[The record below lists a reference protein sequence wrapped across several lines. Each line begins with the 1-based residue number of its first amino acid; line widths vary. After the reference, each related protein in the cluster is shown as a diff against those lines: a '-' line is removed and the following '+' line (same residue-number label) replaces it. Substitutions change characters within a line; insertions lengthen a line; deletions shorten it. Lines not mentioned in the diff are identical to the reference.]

1 MKHLKFLLLAV
12 LTVFAASACSQNNQK
27 NAMEKKKVLV
37 VYFSATGTTEQ
48 VAKQI
53 AKFTDAD
60 ICEITPTKPY
70 TSADLNWNDKR
81 SRSSVEMADPQARP
95 DIKSI
100 GFDLKNYDC
109 IFLGYP
115 IWWDLAPRV
124 VSTFIESNDMTG
136 MAVIPFATSGGS
148 SIEGSAEALKKTY
161 PDIKWLDGKLLNGE
175 SEKALKSWCNK
186 LGISALK

>member
-1 MKHLKFLLLAV
+1 
-12 LTVFAASACSQNNQK
+12 
-27 NAMEKKKVLV
+27 
-37 VYFSATGTTEQ
+37 
-48 VAKQI
+48 
-53 AKFTDAD
+53 
-60 ICEITPTKPY
+60 
-70 TSADLNWNDKR
+70 
-81 SRSSVEMADPQARP
+81 MANPQARP
-95 DIKSI
+95 AVKSI
-100 GFDLKNYDC
+100 GIDIKKYDR

-148 SIEGSAEALKKTY
+148 SITGSAEALKKTY

>member
-81 SRSSVEMADPQARP
+81 SRSSVEMADPQERP
-95 DIKSI
+95 DIKPI

-148 SIEGSAEALKKTY
+148 SIEESVAALQRLY
-161 PDIKWLDGKLLNGE
+161 QEINWQSGKLLNHL
-175 SEKALKSWCNK
+175 SENDIKTWCNK
-186 LGISALK
+186 LGISTL

>member
-1 MKHLKFLLLAV
+1 
-12 LTVFAASACSQNNQK
+12 
-27 NAMEKKKVLV
+27 MEKKKVLV

-81 SRSSVEMADPQARP
+81 SRSSVEMADPQERP
-95 DIKSI
+95 DIKPI

-136 MAVIPFATSGGS
+136 MAVFRLPHRA
-148 SIEGSAEALKKTY
+148 AVR
-161 PDIKWLDGKLLNGE
+161 
-175 SEKALKSWCNK
+175 
-186 LGISALK
+186 